1 MVRDSQIRTGT
12 IFAPSNFRVPDF
24 TTITFTLSKRL
35 ELNKVHRSGI
45 THTSQHRPNYLDLL
59 NLKSNIEFLLD

>member
-1 MVRDSQIRTGT
+1 MVFIG
-12 IFAPSNFRVPDF
+12 NFVSYNKSDDYKI
-24 TTITFTLSKRL
+24 ITFTLSKRL

-59 NLKSNIEFLLD
+59 NLESNIEFLLD